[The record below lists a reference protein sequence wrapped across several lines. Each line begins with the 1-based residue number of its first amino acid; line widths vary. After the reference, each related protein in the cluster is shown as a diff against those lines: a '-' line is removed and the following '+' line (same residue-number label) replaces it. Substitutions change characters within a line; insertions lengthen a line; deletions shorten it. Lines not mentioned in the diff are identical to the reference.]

1 MYTFV
6 AGKGI
11 NCKKLNDNFEEVKD
25 DANNNEIALTT
36 ISNTALLKDGSNV
49 TQDLKN
55 TFLSETETVIE
66 ASGNIALLDNTS
78 NFLTLTGNG
87 TIVLPTI
94 VPDQLA
100 HTIRLVVGGSAYSL
114 NLGTTYHLLTNP
126 DIDTTNPYYVM
137 YIFNKLDNR
146 WYYSISQ

>member
-1 MYTFV
+1 MYTFE

-11 NCKKLNDNFEEVKD
+11 NAEKLNANFDEVKNK
-25 DANNNEIALTT
+25 ANDNETALGV
-36 ISNTALLKDGSNV
+36 ISDTALLKDGSNI
-49 TQDLKN
+49 TQALKDE
-55 TFLSETETVIE
+55 FLSETETVITD
-66 ASGNIALLDNTS
+66 SGNISLVDNTS

-94 VPDQLA
+94 TPDQYA
-100 HTIRLVVGGSAYSL
+100 HTIRLVVDGSTYSL
-114 NLGTTYHLLTNP
+114 DLGTTYHLLTNP

-137 YIFNKLDNR
+137 YIFNKLDNN

>member
-11 NCKKLNDNFEEVKD
+11 NVNKLNPNFEEVKD
-25 DANNNEIALTT
+25 DANDNETALTA
-36 ISNTALLKDGSNV
+36 ISNTALLKDGSNI
-49 TQDLKN
+49 TQDLKDE
-55 TFLSETETVIE
+55 FLSETDTIITS
-66 ASGNIALLDNTS
+66 SGNISLVDDTS

-87 TIVLPTI
+87 TIVLPVITA
-94 VPDQLA
+94 DQFS

-126 DIDTTNPYYVM
+126 DVDTASPYYVM

-146 WYYSISQ
+146 WYFSISQ